1 MTWSTMEYV
10 SATFSDVTPPYD
22 LPDKSQIL
30 ADFDQLNATYA
41 DLNGFDFCVAGVSA
55 VRVW

>member
-1 MTWSTMEYV
+1 MEYV